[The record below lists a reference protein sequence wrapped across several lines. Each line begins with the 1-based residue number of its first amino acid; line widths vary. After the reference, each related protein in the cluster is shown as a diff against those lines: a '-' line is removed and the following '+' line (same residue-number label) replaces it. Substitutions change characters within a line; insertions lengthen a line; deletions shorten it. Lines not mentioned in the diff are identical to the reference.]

1 MPYKN
6 RSVKVGIA
14 EAVDAAVDAVG
25 REKGRKLARMREAAR
40 RENRLVIIEKR
51 RLLFPANL
59 NSPMKLLIQVM
70 HPQNSRIF

>member
-6 RSVKVGIA
+6 RSVKVGIV
-14 EAVDAAVDAVG
+14 EAADAAVDAVG
-25 REKGRKLARMREAAR
+25 QEKGRKHARMREAAR

-59 NSPMKLLIQVM
+59 NCPMKLLIQVI
-70 HPQNSRIF
+70 HS

>member
-14 EAVDAAVDAVG
+14 EAADVAVDAVG
-25 REKGRKLARMREAAR
+25 REKGRKRVRKREAAR
-40 RENRLVIIEKR
+40 RENRSVIIEKR

-59 NSPMKLLIQVM
+59 NFPMKPLIQVI
-70 HPQNSRIF
+70 HA